1 MFIRSK
7 PCLKC
12 CRYGDIQINVV
23 PAHQN
28 FGFGSMGS
36 KASDLWTIPLCT
48 DCHLQEHN
56 QGHETF
62 WEGYDLKL
70 ECLKLINEYFTQ
82 P

>member
-1 MFIRSK
+1 
-7 PCLKC
+7 
-12 CRYGDIQINVV
+12 
-23 PAHQN
+23 
-28 FGFGSMGS
+28 MGS